1 MAYVILHP
9 DDLIATADIDYV
21 LKLRSDLAEYIF
33 ADKSNCDFS
42 AALHKIQILD
52 QRLSELSSPE
62 AKSASL
68 DDVHHKVNTV
78 DHRLSELSSPEAR
91 PASLDFVHRME
102 ILHCLEKEKTH
113 KLITCDDVHL
123 YATTVQLAFDYFVR
137 WHPLDRHEEAS
148 KVLAVASKM
157 CLARTSLD
165 ALCRLDVKT
174 DTTAELLSA
183 IRKYFLS
190 PEPLVISPSTVQLG
204 EPNLRNS
211 TANSTSSVSADF
223 QPLEHTRGAAR
234 LRMFPPE
241 QESPFN
247 SQVSRAADNST
258 FAAPEEPHFSYGKAP
273 LAQRFFKSTIRRM
286 SPKVLDPHSSKTS
299 DTSSATTIL
308 STFSVYAG
316 DLWTSYAHW
325 KKNFYLGMLVWTR
338 CKIARL
344 HLVDPIFTPA
354 HCREFGGAGSYY
366 KTSVNVRDFDGNR
379 LSTNRWISLLEAQAA
394 FARHSR
400 FPKLECTRKVL
411 FIFMNSLLLISALL
425 GSIFSR
431 ADPAD
436 DMSLHVQ
443 FRHADVSP
451 GSTPTVFTTSSL
463 TPTWR
468 IPVLQQES
476 GEL

>member
-21 LKLRSDLAEYIF
+21 FKLRSDLAEHILT
-33 ADKSNCDFS
+33 DKSNCDFS
-42 AALHKIQILD
+42 AALHKIRILD
-52 QRLSELSSPE
+52 QRLSELSSTE
-62 AKSASL
+62 ARPASL
-68 DDVHHKVNTV
+68 DFVHHKERIL

-91 PASLDFVHRME
+91 PASLDYVHRME
-102 ILHCLEKEKTH
+102 ILRCLEKEKTH
-113 KLITCDDVHL
+113 KLITYDDVHL
-123 YATTVQLAFDYFVR
+123 FITTVQIAFDDFVR
-137 WHPLDRHEEAS
+137 WHPLDRHEEAD
-148 KVLAVASKM
+148 KILAVAAKM
-157 CLARTSLD
+157 SLARTSLD

-174 DTTAELLSA
+174 DTTAELLST

-190 PEPLVISPSTVQLG
+190 PVTPVKSPSTVLLG
-204 EPNLRNS
+204 GPNLRKAA
-211 TANSTSSVSADF
+211 ANPSSFVDADF
-223 QPLEHTRGAAR
+223 KPLEHTRGAAR
-234 LRMFPPE
+234 LRMFPLE
-241 QESPFN
+241 QESQLY
-247 SQVSRAADNST
+247 SQVSGVADNST
-258 FAAPEEPHFSYGKAP
+258 FAAPEEPHFSYAKAP

-354 HCREFGGAGSYY
+354 YCRKFGGAGSYY
-366 KTSVNVRDFDGNR
+366 KTSVNARDIDGNR
-379 LSTNRWISLLEAQAA
+379 LSTNRWISLLEAKAA
-394 FARHSR
+394 YARHSR
-400 FPKLECTRKVL
+400 FPKLECTRKVF
-411 FIFMNSLLLISALL
+411 FIFMSSLLLISALL

-431 ADPAD
+431 ADLAD
-436 DMSLHVQ
+436 DMSLHMQ

-451 GSTPTVFTTSSL
+451 GSLPTVYTTSSL